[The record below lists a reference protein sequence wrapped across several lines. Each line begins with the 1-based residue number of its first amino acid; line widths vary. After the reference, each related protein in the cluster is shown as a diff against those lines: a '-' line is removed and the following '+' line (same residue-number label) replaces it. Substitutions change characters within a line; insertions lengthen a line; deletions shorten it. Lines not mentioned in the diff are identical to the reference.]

1 MLRKILPAAIT
12 CNELFYLTN
21 MTDLKPKL
29 FIGSSTGGY
38 PVAEKVKQC
47 LSGVADCHLWKD
59 DDVWEINNSTFDNL
73 LRMVKFFDFGVFV
86 ATADDLTMGNNDQVV
101 IEPRDNVIL
110 EMALYLGAL
119 GKDKSFLLVEKE
131 IKLPTDFNGIYMP
144 RFDATDDQSIEAAC
158 KAFTGKI
165 QEYYKLGY
173 LSLYPTTA
181 LAFGYYKNF
190 IEGMVESIHNAESLE
205 FEGTTFTSFKLK
217 VVIPAD
223 LNGYIRQKAALFY
236 KRHRFGENAI
246 KTKYRRQP
254 AWFHLD
260 VNNAPNAVIYDMP
273 STLTGIDD
281 AIEMALRKGFTGRTA
296 MQEII
301 EQRELNN
308 FRRVLQIQIDK
319 SPYAQQVVEI
329 IDEF

>member
-1 MLRKILPAAIT
+1 M
-12 CNELFYLTN
+12 N
-21 MTDLKPKL
+21 DLKPQI

-38 PVAEKVKQC
+38 SIAEKVKNC
-47 LSGVADCHLWKD
+47 LSIVGDCHLWKD
-59 DDVWEINNSTFDNL
+59 DGVWEVNTSTFDNL

-86 ATADDLTMGNNDQVV
+86 ATADDLTLTVDDKIV

-119 GKDKSFLLVEKE
+119 GKDKSFLLVEKG
-131 IKLPTDFNGIYMP
+131 IKLPTDFSGIYMP
-144 RFDATDDQSIEAAC
+144 RFIATDDTSIHNAC
-158 KAFTGKI
+158 NEFIHKI
-165 QEYYKLGY
+165 NEHYRLGH

-181 LAFGYYKNF
+181 LAIGYYKNF
-190 IEGMVESIHNAESLE
+190 IEGMVESIHDAENLE
-205 FEGTTFTSFKLK
+205 YEGAIFTDFKLK
-217 VVIPAD
+217 VVIPND
-223 LNGYIRQKAALFY
+223 LSGYIRQKASLFY
-236 KRHRFGENAI
+236 KRHGFGENKI
-246 KTKYRRQP
+246 KTKYRSQP

-260 VNNAPNAVIYDMP
+260 VNNAPHGVIYDMP

-281 AIEMALRKGFTGRTA
+281 AIEMVLQKGFTGRTA

-308 FRRVLQIQIDK
+308 FRRVLQIQINK
-319 SPYAQQVVEI
+319 SPYAKAVVEI